1 MFALLL
7 NFYQDWM
14 IKFYKIPKYQPTVIF
29 LTVLAQNVVFLLNV
43 LA

>member
-14 IKFYKIPKYQPTVIF
+14 IKFYKIPKYQLNSDF
-29 LTVLAQNVVFLLNV
+29 LTKAQNDVFC
-43 LA
+43 A